1 MALAK
6 RAGQGMGEP
15 QPTQHRDKQQCP
27 TFAPKEIFPTP
38 HPA

>member
-6 RAGQGMGEP
+6 RAWGNRS
-15 QPTQHRDKQQCP
+15 QPNRDKQQCP